1 MGWCRCQGPY
11 GTLSDI
17 SHLKSAMS
25 LKPLEWLMPLECKT
39 ESPLFRKQIPPCR
52 SVFLAILLEAIAHSV
67 GEHLQLCVG
76 KGSGLLSRKPIWSL
90 RRVPEPLYFSPN
102 DIIGQSPQDSVQS
115 VVGLEQI
122 SH

>member
-1 MGWCRCQGPY
+1 
-11 GTLSDI
+11 
-17 SHLKSAMS
+17 MS

-39 ESPLFRKQIPPCR
+39 ESPLFRKQMPPCR
-52 SVFLAILLEAIAHSV
+52 SVFLAILLEAIARSV

-76 KGSGLLSRKPIWSL
+76 KGSGLGSL
-90 RRVPEPLYFSPN
+90 RRVTEPLYFSPN
-102 DIIGQSPQDSVQS
+102 DIIGQSPQNSVQS